1 MECLT
6 ITPSFWIL
14 CNEIAFILFIRL
26 VPANVKLLEISDILF
41 LQTDIYQSKSTRAL
55 KKLKICKSTRAL
67 KI

>member
-26 VPANVKLLEISDILF
+26 VPANVKLLDISDILF
-41 LQTDIYQSKSTRAL
+41 LQTDIYQSKIYQSLEKAVNL
-55 KKLKICKSTRAL
+55 
-67 KI
+67 